1 MFKWLG
7 KIFSSGGDALV
18 LTNEVK
24 PKRARAKGRFKADDK
39 STPDVNEAWEG
50 GKAPTKKPKAK
61 KTKVT
66 RIKKKK

>member
-24 PKRARAKGRFKADDK
+24 PKRARSKGRFKGDDK

-50 GKAPTKKPKAK
+50 GVAP
-61 KTKVT
+61 
-66 RIKKKK
+66 KKKKSKSKLKAKFR

>member
-24 PKRARAKGRFKADDK
+24 PKRARSKGRFKADDK
-39 STPDVNEAWEG
+39 LI
-50 GKAPTKKPKAK
+50 
-61 KTKVT
+61 TKVISSLT
-66 RIKKKK
+66 FE

>member
-39 STPDVNEAWEG
+39 STPNVNEAYT
-50 GKAPTKKPKAK
+50 TKR
-61 KTKVT
+61 V
-66 RIKKKK
+66 KKKKSFTDNSG